1 MSKVEIKIEGMT
13 CGHCAMSITKELTG
27 LAGVSDVQVDHT
39 KGSAV
44 VELTGV
50 SNEQLADAVTEA
62 GYTAKGFTTLNA

>member
-13 CGHCAMSITKELTG
+13 CGHCAMTITKELSG
-27 LAGVSDVQVDHT
+27 LGGGSNVQVDHI

-62 GYTAKGFTTLNA
+62 GYTAKEFTTLNA

>member
-27 LAGVSDVQVDHT
+27 LAGVTDVQVDHT

-50 SNEQLADAVTEA
+50 SNDQLSEAVTEA
-62 GYTAKGFTTLNA
+62 GYTAKEFTTLNA

>member
-13 CGHCAMSITKELTG
+13 CGHCAMSITKELSG
-27 LAGVSDVQVDHT
+27 LAGVTNVQVDHA

-50 SNEQLADAVTEA
+50 SNEQLADAVTVA
-62 GYTAKGFTTLNA
+62 GYTAKEFTTLNA

>member
-1 MSKVEIKIEGMT
+1 VSKVEIKIEGMT
-13 CGHCAMSITKELTG
+13 CGHCAMSITKELNG

>member
-13 CGHCAMSITKELTG
+13 CGHCAMSITKELSD
-27 LAGVSDVQVDHT
+27 LAGVTNVRVDHA

-50 SNEQLADAVTEA
+50 TNEQLSDAVTEA
-62 GYTAKGFTTLNA
+62 GYTAKEFTTLNA

>member
-13 CGHCAMSITKELTG
+13 CGHCAMSITKELSG

>member
-13 CGHCAMSITKELTG
+13 CGHCAMSITKELSG

-50 SNEQLADAVTEA
+50 TNDQLSQAVSEA
-62 GYTAKGFTTLNA
+62 GYTAKEFTTLNA

>member
-13 CGHCAMSITKELTG
+13 CGHCAMSITKELSG

-39 KGSAV
+39 KGSAI

-62 GYTAKGFTTLNA
+62 GYTAKEFTTLHA

>member
-13 CGHCAMSITKELTG
+13 CGHCAMSITKQLSG
-27 LAGVSDVQVDHT
+27 LAGVTDVQVDHA

-62 GYTAKGFTTLNA
+62 GYTAKEFTTLNA